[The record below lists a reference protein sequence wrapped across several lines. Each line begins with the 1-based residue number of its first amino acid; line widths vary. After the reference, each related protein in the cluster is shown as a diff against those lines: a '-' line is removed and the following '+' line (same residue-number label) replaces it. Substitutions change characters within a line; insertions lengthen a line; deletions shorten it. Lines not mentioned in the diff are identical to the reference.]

1 MFNDKAS
8 DVDRQKKLE
17 DLIRKDYE
25 DDGDENENENET
37 PNDDQI
43 NDMIARD
50 QEEYEIFTK
59 ID

>member
-25 DDGDENENENET
+25 DDGEGDNETET
-37 PNDDQI
+37 PNDD
-43 NDMIARD
+43 
-50 QEEYEIFTK
+50 
-59 ID
+59 